1 MVAESQTLPDRGL
14 GDDRRAYFEQ
24 RIFALSPLNLW
35 LTAAVIYLALIGV
48 YAAVSQRLR
57 GERAKMRCSKYAR
70 RSSPRPRSG
79 RVWLSATMRQVS
91 PDARPLSRAAGPSYS
106 KRSRQR
112 GSSRGSLS
120 TRRTTSDMRGATS

>member
-48 YAAVSQRLR
+48 YAAANAFDGGAWIRPAAGGYALD
-57 GERAKMRCSKYAR
+57 ERARVALVLALVACVALGCASKPTGRPCAAR
-70 RSSPRPRSG
+70 
-79 RVWLSATMRQVS
+79 
-91 PDARPLSRAAGPSYS
+91 
-106 KRSRQR
+106 
-112 GSSRGSLS
+112 
-120 TRRTTSDMRGATS
+120 